1 MAQAKSYPTAGA
13 LSHGEG
19 HIEWTF
25 LRKFV
30 WVGAVTLI
38 FGLLPQVSRADT
50 RPEFQDL
57 GDFHHTAWN
66 GLGPVFDVKQS
77 SEGYLWL
84 TTSRGVLHFDGVQ
97 FQPVGEVTSGA
108 VPTNEIDSVFLASS
122 GGLWLTTQGAGLL
135 FWKDGRLTEFPDRR
149 CTPTRKQGQ
158 LIEDRDGS
166 LWVQA
171 TSGLFRLSGSVCEQI
186 GLGQGYP
193 GGFPA
198 GLLMDSDGT
207 LWVKPQTGPL
217 LFLPR
222 GYTKFQISKYGEG
235 VSSGFAHLHEGP
247 NGTIW
252 LSDSQGLRQVAGK
265 LSAPA
270 SSLPR
275 KSYQGNAR
283 FGDFT
288 FAPDGTLW
296 AVTRKGVRRF
306 EHVDRWPTPIAV
318 EGASGARARV

>member
-1 MAQAKSYPTAGA
+1 M
-13 LSHGEG
+13 
-19 HIEWTF
+19 WTLF
-25 LRKFV
+25 CKFA

-38 FGLLPQVSRADT
+38 FGLLPQVSGADK
-50 RPEFQDL
+50 PELQNL
-57 GDFHHTAWN
+57 GDFHHTAWKEI
-66 GLGPVFDVKQS
+66 GPVFDVKQS

-84 TTSRGVLHFDGVQ
+84 TTSRGVFRFDGVR
-97 FQPVGEVTSGA
+97 FQSVGEVTSGA

-171 TSGLFRLSGSVCEQI
+171 TSGLFHLSGSVCEQI
-186 GLGQGYP
+186 GLAQDYP

-207 LWVKPQTGPL
+207 LWVKPLTGPL

-222 GYTKFQISKYGEG
+222 GYTKFKVSKYGEG
-235 VSSGFAHLHEGP
+235 VSSGYAHLHEGP

-252 LSDSQGLRQVAGK
+252 LSDSQGLRQVASR
-265 LSAPA
+265 LSAPP
-270 SSLPR
+270 SSLPQR
-275 KSYQGNAR
+275 SYQGNAH
-283 FGDFT
+283 FGDFI

-306 EHVDRWPTPIAV
+306 EHVDR
-318 EGASGARARV
+318 